1 MELYKRLLSYSRPY
15 WKRILASMICS
26 ALAAL
31 CTAGSALI
39 VKNVV
44 DDIFA
49 NKDHVMLLIIPIFV
63 IILIALKG
71 FFSFQQATLT
81 AYVGEKVIF
90 NLRNALF
97 QHLQRLSLRFFSK
110 ISTGTLISRVMND
123 VTLLHVVVSHMLA
136 DLIRDGFTALGLLGV
151 IFYRHWRLA
160 LISILILPL
169 GILFV
174 SRFGQKVR
182 KITRKSQNKMADI
195 THILQEK
202 ISGIR
207 MVKAFCAED
216 KEVVYFADV
225 TDDYFKTSM
234 NAARVHAFSSS
245 VSELLGGLGVAG
257 VMWYGG
263 YEVIYGKTSPGTF
276 FSFMTALLMLYE
288 PIKKLSRVSNKI
300 QQAMAAAERVFE
312 ILDIQP
318 DIKEAPNAREL
329 PSVKGDIVYEGVSF
343 QYEDTPVL
351 KDIYFESKAGEITAF
366 VGTSGAGK
374 TTLLNLLPRF
384 YDPTSGVIRI
394 DGIDVKQ
401 VTFKSLRRQIG
412 LVSQDVILFDDT
424 IRNNIAYGAPKATEA
439 EIIHAARAAHAHE
452 FVMKTPMGYDT
463 PIGERGLRLSGG
475 ERQRIAIA
483 RAILKNP
490 PILILD
496 EATSSLDGESERLV
510 QDALTNLMQNRTT
523 LVIAH
528 RLSTI
533 QNAHKIFVID
543 HGRIVEDGTHEDL
556 LKLNGV
562 YARLYQ
568 IQFSKDKNK

>member
-1 MELYKRLLSYSRPY
+1 
-15 WKRILASMICS
+15 
-26 ALAAL
+26 
-31 CTAGSALI
+31 
-39 VKNVV
+39 
-44 DDIFA
+44 
-49 NKDHVMLLIIPIFV
+49 
-63 IILIALKG
+63 
-71 FFSFQQATLT
+71 
-81 AYVGEKVIF
+81 
-90 NLRNALF
+90 
-97 QHLQRLSLRFFSK
+97 
-110 ISTGTLISRVMND
+110 
-123 VTLLHVVVSHMLA
+123 
-136 DLIRDGFTALGLLGV
+136 
-151 IFYRHWRLA
+151 
-160 LISILILPL
+160 
-169 GILFV
+169 
-174 SRFGQKVR
+174 
-182 KITRKSQNKMADI
+182 
-195 THILQEK
+195 
-202 ISGIR
+202 
-207 MVKAFCAED
+207 
-216 KEVVYFADV
+216 
-225 TDDYFKTSM
+225 
-234 NAARVHAFSSS
+234 
-245 VSELLGGLGVAG
+245 
-257 VMWYGG
+257 MWYGG